1 MENWSAVEPSL
12 RRALEGQIQ
21 RLGAAPLD
29 TLTTMNDLGSALRN
43 LGQLEDSRTSY
54 LQGYEGFKKHNGD
67 QHLLTLVMLSN
78 LIKTLVLQEK
88 WEIALPLAEN
98 LVNETGRE
106 DQFFHERNAL
116 KLRIESEAAKNSEN

>member
-1 MENWSAVEPSL
+1 
-12 RRALEGQIQ
+12 
-21 RLGAAPLD
+21 
-29 TLTTMNDLGSALRN
+29 
-43 LGQLEDSRTSY
+43 
-54 LQGYEGFKKHNGD
+54 
-67 QHLLTLVMLSN
+67 MLSN

-106 DQFFHERNAL
+106 DQFFHERNTL